1 MFELVKTKTKR
12 GLANRL
18 HSCNIHALYTHALT
32 SSPSLSFWEVVRCC
46 RNLGHIRLTHISS
59 VELPEQ
65 RIPQNQQKGLT
76 QTQVVCFN
84 SQNRTHALSCSL
96 PLFHIRPNVF
106 FFIPSHVPFVF
117 MCVIYT
123 LTQGQNTHGKMIYVS
138 TLRDKV
144 LLQETSFV

>member
-106 FFIPSHVPFVF
+106 FFHPKSCSICFHV
-117 MCVIYT
+117 CDLHLDART
-123 LTQGQNTHGKMIYVS
+123 KHTREDDLCLHAAG
-138 TLRDKV
+138 
-144 LLQETSFV
+144 